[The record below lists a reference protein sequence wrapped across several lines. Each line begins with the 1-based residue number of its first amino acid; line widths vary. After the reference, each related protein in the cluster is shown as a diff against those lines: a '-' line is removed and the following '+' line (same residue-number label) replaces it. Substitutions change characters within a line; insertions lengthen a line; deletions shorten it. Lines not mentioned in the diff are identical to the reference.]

1 MQSGIRAAYSFA
13 RSRSQPLVASG
24 LGHNRLVAFSRF
36 LCSSS
41 PQQYKSVR
49 ILFGSQTGTA
59 QLFAVELA
67 DAVGEAGVTEDVS
80 VSAINEARSPEEVAI
95 SSPDVAN
102 IFITSVTGVG
112 EPPENARD
120 FYNWLSTDDANLGG
134 DVRYAVFGCGNLVA
148 HPNNYNVIGKH
159 IDQRMEELG
168 GERIHELGLGD
179 DSDCI
184 EDDFDNW
191 TSRLI
196 ESLSSGADANEAN
209 ESDESAQKKNSD
221 TLNADA
227 GAVGRPSS
235 AEGSTNDSVDHLHRL
250 EGCEGSNTEDG
261 KRRISSTY
269 PRLKLTCVND
279 GSRDLPRPDIFFRD
293 NMSFYQPDTRRMPII
308 SNRALRSTAGEYIM
322 HEMIVSIEDFPGLSY
337 EAGDHLIVYPRNA
350 QCTTDAYLDIL
361 DVQGSAIIEEVQAQP
376 HDGKNRIY
384 PHPQGITV
392 EETLMYSCDLGAPPS
407 PSFSRK
413 LLGRKE
419 LNYKKEV
426 AEPRRT
432 VIELIK
438 ESGLP
443 ISLEELLFNLPPMQ
457 PRYYSI
463 ASSPLVNP
471 QNIYLTYRPVKYI
484 TSRGSLREG
493 LCSSYLKNMHEITE
507 DSTATPHIAAA
518 VKANPTFR
526 LPKDDST
533 PILLVAGG
541 CGIAP
546 IRAFVEERMARVAR
560 MEESNGSLGETYL
573 YLGFRS
579 PADEV
584 YRGYF
589 RKALEAGAI
598 TEAHISYTKGCTS
611 PDQNCRFVSDTLR
624 KNGKFVI
631 DFLGSGGHVYLCG
644 GARQFGAAMERAL
657 LEILQE
663 HKDLSIDEAED
674 FLRKML
680 REGRLSEDLAD

>member
-1 MQSGIRAAYSFA
+1 MQLLPVVFNKCIF
-13 RSRSQPLVASG
+13 VASG
-24 LGHNRLVAFSRF
+24 LKRHHRIPFTRF
-36 LCSSS
+36 FCSSS
-41 PQQYKSVR
+41 PRPYKSVR
-49 ILFGSQTGTA
+49 IVFGSQTGTA

-67 DAVGEAGVTEDVS
+67 DAIGEAEVTDDIS
-80 VSAINEARSPEEVAI
+80 VSAINEAGSPEEVTV

-120 FYNWLSTDDANLGG
+120 FYNWLHADDAKIGD

-148 HPNNYNVIGKH
+148 HPNNYNVIGKY
-159 IDQRMEELG
+159 IDQRMEQLG
-168 GERIHELGLGD
+168 GKRIQELGLGD

-191 TSRLI
+191 TAELI
-196 ESLSSGADANEAN
+196 ESLSNGPGQNEA
-209 ESDESAQKKNSD
+209 EKAEISASPESAVIQEESSKVENNPTSEQHSVYIVNRLHD
-221 TLNADA
+221 LDA
-227 GAVGRPSS
+227 CT
-235 AEGSTNDSVDHLHRL
+235 GSK
-250 EGCEGSNTEDG
+250 TEDG
-261 KRRISSTY
+261 RRKVSSTY
-269 PRLKLTCVND
+269 PRLKLTCVDD
-279 GSRDLPRPDIFFRD
+279 GSRDLPRPDLFFRD
-293 NMSFYQPDTRRMPII
+293 NMNFYQPDTRRMPMI

-322 HEMIVSIEDFPGLSY
+322 HEMIVSIESFPDVSY

-361 DVQGSAIIEEVQAQP
+361 DVQNSSVIEGIQAP
-376 HDGKNRIY
+376 AKDGKDRAY
-384 PHPQGITV
+384 PFPKGITV
-392 EETLMYSCDLGAPPS
+392 EETLMYCCDLGAPPS

-438 ESGLP
+438 ESSQP

-463 ASSPLVNP
+463 ASSPLVHP
-471 QNIYLTYRPVKYI
+471 DKIYLTYRPVKYI
-484 TSRGSLREG
+484 TSRGALREG
-493 LCSSYLKNMHEITE
+493 LCSSYMKNLHGITE
-507 DSTATPHIAAA
+507 DSTTTPHIAAA
-518 VKANPTFR
+518 VKANPSFR
-526 LPKDDST
+526 LPMDDSI
-533 PILLVAGG
+533 PVLLVAGG

-546 IRAFVEERMARVAR
+546 IRAFVEERMAR
-560 MEESNGSLGETYL
+560 MEETNVNLGEGYL

-584 YRGYF
+584 YRRF
-589 RKALEAGAI
+589 LRKGLEVGAI

-611 PDQNCRFVSDTLR
+611 PDQNCCFVSDTLR
-624 KNGKFVI
+624 KKGKFVVDLI
-631 DFLGSGGHVYLCG
+631 DSGGHIYLCG
-644 GARQFGAAMERAL
+644 GARQFGAAMELVL
-657 LEILQE
+657 LEVLQE
-663 HKDLSIDEAED
+663 HKGFSIDDAED
-674 FLRKML
+674 FLRTML
-680 REGRLSEDLAD
+680 REGRLAEDLAD